1 VIEFWKIIHKP
12 NSIEILLREGLFHF
26 GILNQNLEH
35 SSNRLASKKE
45 LNLLSMS
52 VLLKMSFYITIK
64 YDTSMNKK
72 ILIII
77 IIVVVVAL
85 AIPFAIYTISPLFIS
100 NTVNEP
106 LPTTA
111 AVASKKAA
119 SQEYQKFVS
128 MNEQDRINA
137 VKQMNQRQKNM
148 VMIGAA
154 QINNTMNDNVIIPP
168 GVINKQQQSNT
179 TTTTSAPTAI
189 RTGSFIG
196 AGDGFHNTEG
206 LAKVIPLDGGNGG
219 RTTILRL
226 ENFKSTNGPNVH
238 LYLATDKAASN
249 FIDLGRLK
257 ANNGNQN
264 YNIPV
269 GTDLNRY
276 NIALI
281 WCKDFSVLFGGA
293 QLRT

>member
-1 VIEFWKIIHKP
+1 
-12 NSIEILLREGLFHF
+12 
-26 GILNQNLEH
+26 
-35 SSNRLASKKE
+35 
-45 LNLLSMS
+45 
-52 VLLKMSFYITIK
+52 
-64 YDTSMNKK
+64 MNKK
-72 ILIII
+72 IVIIVV

-111 AVASKKAA
+111 AVVNKKTT

-137 VKQMNQRQKNM
+137 AKQMNQRGKNI

-154 QINNTMNDNVIIPP
+154 QINNTMNENVVMPA
-168 GVINKQQQSNT
+168 GLINEQQQSNIT
-179 TTTTSAPTAI
+179 TTTAAPAAT

-196 AGDGFHNTEG
+196 AGDGFHNAEG
-206 LAKVIPLDGGNGG
+206 LAKVIPLDGSGHA
-219 RTTILRL
+219 ILRL

-238 LYLATDKAASN
+238 LYLATEKSASN

-269 GTDLNRY
+269 GTDLAKY
-276 NIALI
+276 NMALI
-281 WCKDFSVLFGGA
+281 WCKDFSVLFGSA
-293 QLRT
+293 QLKT

>member
-1 VIEFWKIIHKP
+1 
-12 NSIEILLREGLFHF
+12 
-26 GILNQNLEH
+26 
-35 SSNRLASKKE
+35 
-45 LNLLSMS
+45 
-52 VLLKMSFYITIK
+52 
-64 YDTSMNKK
+64 MNKK
-72 ILIII
+72 IVIIVV

-111 AVASKKAA
+111 AVVSKKAA
-119 SQEYQKFVS
+119 LQEYQKFVS

-137 VKQMNQRQKNM
+137 AKQMNQRGKNM

-154 QINNTMNDNVIIPP
+154 QINNTMNENVVMPA
-168 GVINKQQQSNT
+168 GVINEQQQSNIT
-179 TTTTSAPTAI
+179 TTTAAPAAT
-189 RTGSFIG
+189 RTGYFIG
-196 AGDGFHNTEG
+196 AGDGFHNAEG
-206 LAKVIPLDGGNGG
+206 LAKVIPLDGSGH
-219 RTTILRL
+219 TILRL

-238 LYLATDKAASN
+238 LYLATEKTASN

-264 YNIPV
+264 YDIPV
-269 GTDLNRY
+269 GTDLAKY

-281 WCKDFSVLFGGA
+281 WCKDFSVLFGSA
-293 QLRT
+293 QLKT